1 MEKDE
6 SKPQPIFSHAEPVF
20 AVRDVSETISYWQ
33 EVLGF
38 PAKWTWGEPPSH
50 GAVSWHKAH
59 IQFYQ
64 DPERAAASKGNSV
77 WIRLQRVEELYKMHQ
92 NKNAEIVAP
101 LQNQPWGMA
110 QYTVREING
119 YFIHF
124 AGVII
129 EREKSTIL
137 SPDINIIERIPSVT
151 EYRNLAIA
159 VGWSPS
165 SNDDM
170 VKSILAPAIFAVVAE
185 DTVNSEIVG
194 CALLLG
200 DHASFYYVK
209 DVMVCPHWQGKRVG
223 TALMQALINWLEKNG
238 ADNALVSLI
247 TGEGLEP
254 FYQQFGFAQAF
265 SMIRYIHR
273 NEKNK

>member
-6 SKPQPIFSHAEPVF
+6 SRLQPIFSHAEPVL
-20 AVRDVSETISYWQ
+20 AVQDVSETISYWQ

-38 PAKWTWGEPPSH
+38 PVKWTWGEPPSH
-50 GAVSWHKAH
+50 GAVSWHKTH
-59 IQFYQ
+59 IQFSR
-64 DPERAAASKGNSV
+64 DAELAVASKGNSV

-92 NKNAEIVAP
+92 RKNTEIVAP

-124 AGVII
+124 AGVIT

-137 SPDINIIERIPSVT
+137 SPDINIIERIPSIA

-159 VGWSPS
+159 VGWSPPS
-165 SNDDM
+165 HDDM
-170 VKSILAPAIFAVVAE
+170 IKSILGAAIFAVVAE
-185 DTVNSEIVG
+185 DIVNGEIVG

-209 DVMVCPHWQGKRVG
+209 DVMVCPQW
-223 TALMQALINWLEKNG
+223 
-238 ADNALVSLI
+238 
-247 TGEGLEP
+247 
-254 FYQQFGFAQAF
+254 
-265 SMIRYIHR
+265 
-273 NEKNK
+273 